1 MNWYVLFVLKQYED
15 GLCSFLNQKNIS
27 VFSAKYEHYRRDKK
41 CLEIKSL
48 FPGYLFVKTE
58 LSSQEIKD
66 HLSKLENKK
75 GLICQLQY
83 QDVSALRK
91 EEIQILDMLLDK
103 EGILRASKAH
113 LENKKLVIEEGP
125 LKGLDDYIVK
135 YDKRNKEA
143 YLDLF
148 FIKQQWKATVL
159 D

>member
-1 MNWYVLFVLKQYED
+1 MNWYVLFVLKQCED
-15 GLCSFLNQKNIS
+15 RLCSYLNQNEIS
-27 VFSAKYEHYRRDKK
+27 VFSAKYEHYRRDTKS
-41 CLEIKSL
+41 LEIKSL
-48 FPGYLFVKTE
+48 FPGYLFMKTTLNSHEVK
-58 LSSQEIKD
+58 D
-66 HLSKLENKK
+66 YLSKLEHKK

-113 LENKKLVIEEGP
+113 LENKKLVIDEGP

-159 D
+159 A